1 MSRAGKHLNAED
13 VEIWSRVTRTVK
25 AYKGSAAPSAPG
37 GFTSPTGSQK
47 IAPKN
52 IRPRNVGVLARKN
65 YDAPQIAKDK
75 RVRRG
80 KITIDR
86 KIDLHDLTQDAALAS
101 LTRHLYASSERGYHC
116 VLVVTGK
123 GGVHLGGVLRRMLPI
138 WLSSAQLRPLISRYA
153 PAHLRH
159 GGSGAWYVF
168 LKQRARP
175 KHPLM

>member
-1 MSRAGKHLNAED
+1 MSRSGKHLNAED
-13 VEIWSRVTRTVK
+13 VEIWNRVTRTVK
-25 AYKGSAAPSAPG
+25 AYKGSAVPNVQRGSTP
-37 GFTSPTGSQK
+37 PIGSQK
-47 IAPKN
+47 IASQN

-65 YDAPQIAKDK
+65 YNAPQIAKDK

-101 LTRHLYASSERGYHC
+101 LTRHLNASSARGHHC

-123 GGVHLGGVLRRMLPI
+123 GGVNLGGVLRRMLPL
-138 WLSSAQLRPLISRYA
+138 WLSAAELRPLISRYA

>member
-1 MSRAGKHLNAED
+1 MTRSGKHLNAED

-25 AYKGSAAPSAPG
+25 AYKGSAVPNVQRGSTPQI
-37 GFTSPTGSQK
+37 GSQK
-47 IAPKN
+47 IAPQN
-52 IRPRNVGVLARKN
+52 IRPRNVGVLPRKR

-101 LTRHLYASSERGYHC
+101 LTRHLYTSSERGYHC

-123 GGVHLGGVLRRMLPI
+123 GGVHLGGVLRSMLPI
-138 WLSSAQLRPLISRYA
+138 WLSSTQLRPLISRYA

-168 LKQRARP
+168 LKQRARA